1 MNYLRGASAFAVS
14 FAMLSIS
21 VQAQEAAAPAA
32 AAEPAAVAET
42 AAAPAAVPAVVAAPA
57 IAIAAPA
64 PGLMLPSYTEVILT
78 PDAEAN
84 SKKLREGHTIPMH
97 TVFDVM
103 HNGVVVI
110 PKGTRGMGT
119 VTWRTG
125 KGAFGK
131 SAKMEITFNELTLP
145 NGHRLPLA
153 GTHRQE
159 GQGNTG
165 AAVGA
170 AIAVGV
176 FGAFVTGK
184 SAIIPN
190 GQHLMARTN
199 EPLAYSIPAGAVVIP
214 TAQLAPAAGVAVIT
228 PAAVAAPAAAAAP
241 ATEAAPAAEPA
252 ATTPTGG

>member
-21 VQAQEAAAPAA
+21 VQAQEATAPTAAAQPAA
-32 AAEPAAVAET
+32 AAEPAAIPAVAM
-42 AAAPAAVPAVVAAPA
+42 APALAT
-57 IAIAAPA
+57 AAPA
-64 PGLMLPSYTEVILT
+64 PALSLPSYTEVILT

-145 NGHRLPLA
+145 NGHRLPLT
-153 GTHRQE
+153 GMHRQE

-190 GQHLMARTN
+190 GQHLIARTN
-199 EPLAYSIPAGAVVIP
+199 ETLAYAIPAGAVIVP

-228 PAAVAAPAAAAAP
+228 PAAAPAAEAAPTAPAAAA
-241 ATEAAPAAEPA
+241 EPVA
-252 ATTPTGG
+252 ATTPTEG

>member
-1 MNYLRGASAFAVS
+1 
-14 FAMLSIS
+14 MLSIS

-32 AAEPAAVAET
+32 EPAAATET
-42 AAAPAAVPAVVAAPA
+42 AAAPAAVPAVATAVPA
-57 IAIAAPA
+57 LAVAAPA

-84 SKKLREGHTIPMH
+84 SKKLREGHVVPMR
-97 TVFDVM
+97 TMFDVM

-131 SAKMEITFNELTLP
+131 SAKMEVTFNELTLA
-145 NGHRLPLA
+145 NGQRLPLA
-153 GTHRQE
+153 GMHRQE

-190 GQHLMARTN
+190 GQHLIARTN
-199 EPLAYSIPAGAVVIP
+199 EPLAYAIPAGAVIVP
-214 TAQLAPAAGVAVIT
+214 TAQLAPAAPVAVVT
-228 PAAVAAPAAAAAP
+228 PA
-241 ATEAAPAAEPA
+241 TAPAAEPA
-252 ATTPTGG
+252 PASTPAT

>member
-1 MNYLRGASAFAVS
+1 MNYLRGAAAFAVS
-14 FAMLSIS
+14 FTMLSIS

-32 AAEPAAVAET
+32 AEPAAAAET
-42 AAAPAAVPAVVAAPA
+42 AAAPAVAV
-57 IAIAAPA
+57 AAPA
-64 PGLMLPSYTEVILT
+64 PGLSLPSYTEVILT

-153 GTHRQE
+153 GMHRQE
-159 GQGNTG
+159 GEGNTG

-184 SAIIPN
+184 SAIIPV

-199 EPLAYSIPAGAVVIP
+199 EPLAYSIPAGAVIIP
-214 TAQLAPAAGVAVIT
+214 TAQLAPAAGVAVVT
-228 PAAVAAPAAAAAP
+228 PAAAVAPAAEAAAPAA
-241 ATEAAPAAEPA
+241 PAAGS
-252 ATTPTGG
+252 TPTTD

>member
-14 FAMLSIS
+14 FVMLSMS
-21 VQAQEAAAPAA
+21 VQAQEAAAPAG
-32 AAEPAAVAET
+32 AAEPAAVTET
-42 AAAPAAVPAVVAAPA
+42 AAAPAAVPAVAAAPA
-57 IAIAAPA
+57 VAIAAPA

-131 SAKMEITFNELTLP
+131 SAKMEVTFNELTLP

-153 GTHRQE
+153 GMHRQE
-159 GQGNTG
+159 GEGNTG

-184 SAIIPN
+184 SAIIPV

-199 EPLAYSIPAGAVVIP
+199 EPLAYVIPAGAVVVP
-214 TAQLAPAAGVAVIT
+214 TAQLAPAAGVAVVT
-228 PAAVAAPAAAAAP
+228 PAAVPTPATAP
-241 ATEAAPAAEPA
+241 ATETAPAATA
-252 ATTPTGG
+252 TPTGG

>member
-1 MNYLRGASAFAVS
+1 MNYLRGAAAFAVS
-14 FAMLSIS
+14 FTMLSIS
-21 VQAQEAAAPAA
+21 VQAQEAAAPT
-32 AAEPAAVAET
+32 AEPAAAAET
-42 AAAPAAVPAVVAAPA
+42 AAAPAAIPVVAAAPA
-57 IAIAAPA
+57 VAVAAPA
-64 PGLMLPSYTEVILT
+64 PGLTLPSYTEVILT

-84 SKKLREGHTIPMH
+84 SKKLREGHTVPMH

-131 SAKMEITFNELTLP
+131 SAKMEVTFNELTLP

-153 GTHRQE
+153 GMHRQE
-159 GQGNTG
+159 GEGNTG

-184 SAIIPN
+184 SAIIPV

-199 EPLAYSIPAGAVVIP
+199 EPLAYVIPAGAVVIP
-214 TAQLAPAAGVAVIT
+214 TAQLAPAAPAAVLT
-228 PAAVAAPAAAAAP
+228 PAA
-241 ATEAAPAAEPA
+241 AAPAAEPA
-252 ATTPTGG
+252 AATTAPAGS